1 MEKEVTNENVNE
13 TEVTNNEYID
23 AIATLKQNSVDKAR
37 YESLRQENKKLL
49 DALVNGGQLDAGA
62 IKEEPKEDIKTLRD
76 RVFKKE
82 NQSNLEYW
90 TNVLALRDR
99 LLEEGQEDPF
109 VPQGRKIQATV
120 QDYEAAQRVADGMKS
135 LVEYANG
142 NNEVFISEYQRR
154 VRDTSK
160 TIIKK

>member
-1 MEKEVTNENVNE
+1 MEKELMNENANE

-49 DALVNGGQLDAGA
+49 DALVNGGQLDADV
-62 IKEEPKEDIKTLRD
+62 IKEQPKEDIKTLRD

-135 LVEYANG
+135 LVDYANG

>member
-1 MEKEVTNENVNE
+1 MEKELMNENANE

-49 DALVNGGQLDAGA
+49 DALVNGGQLDAEA
-62 IKEEPKEDIKTLRD
+62 IKEQPKEDIQTLRD
-76 RVFKKE
+76 RVFNKE

-109 VPQGRKIQATV
+109 VPQGRRIQATV
-120 QDYEAAQRVADGMKS
+120 QDYEGAQRVGEGMRN
-135 LVEYANG
+135 LVDYANG
-142 NNEVFISEYQRR
+142 NNEVFLSESQRR

>member
-1 MEKEVTNENVNE
+1 MEKEQMNENVNE

-23 AIATLKQNSVDKAR
+23 AIATLRQNSVDKAR

-49 DALVNGGQLDAGA
+49 DALVNGGQLDAEA
-62 IKEEPKEDIKTLRD
+62 IKEQPKEDIQTIRG
-76 RVFKKE
+76 RVFNQE
-82 NQSNLEYW
+82 NQSNLDYW

-109 VPQGRKIQATV
+109 VPQGRKIQATA
-120 QDYEAAQRVADGMKS
+120 QDYEAAQRVADGMKN
-135 LVEYANG
+135 LVDYANE
-142 NNEVFISEYQRR
+142 NREVFLSEWQRR

-160 TIIKK
+160 TILKK

>member
-1 MEKEVTNENVNE
+1 MEKEQMNENVNE

-49 DALVNGGQLDAGA
+49 DALVNGGQLDAEA
-62 IKEEPKEDIKTLRD
+62 IKEQPKEDIQTLRD
-76 RVFKKE
+76 RVFNKE

-109 VPQGRKIQATV
+109 VPQGKKIHPTDDDFKKADKVATV
-120 QDYEAAQRVADGMKS
+120 LQECVDYADGDAM
-135 LVEYANG
+135 
-142 NNEVFISEYQRR
+142 VFTDELKRR
-154 VRDTSK
+154 
-160 TIIKK
+160 IN

>member
-1 MEKEVTNENVNE
+1 MEKELTNENVNE

>member
-1 MEKEVTNENVNE
+1 MEKELMNENANE

-37 YESLRQENKKLL
+37 YDSLRQENKKLL
-49 DALVNGGQLDAGA
+49 DALVNGGQLDADA
-62 IKEEPKEDIKTLRD
+62 IKEEPKVDIQTLREK
-76 RVFKKE
+76 VFNNE

-120 QDYEAAQRVADGMKS
+120 QDYEASQRVADGMKN
-135 LVEYANG
+135 LVDYANR
-142 NNEVFISEYQRR
+142 NREVFLSECQRR
-154 VRDTSK
+154 IRDTAK

>member
-1 MEKEVTNENVNE
+1 MEKELNENVNE

-49 DALVNGGQLDAGA
+49 DALVNGGQLDADA
-62 IKEEPKEDIKTLRD
+62 IKEEPKEDIQTLRE
-76 RVFKKE
+76 RVFNRE
-82 NQSNLEYW
+82 NQPNREYW
-90 TNVLALRDR
+90 SNVLALRDR

-109 VPQGRKIQATV
+109 VPQGRKIQATI

-142 NNEVFISEYQRR
+142 NNEVFLSESQRR
-154 VRDTSK
+154 IRDTSR
-160 TIIKK
+160 TVIKK

>member
-1 MEKEVTNENVNE
+1 MEKELMNENANE

-49 DALVNGGQLDAGA
+49 DALVNGGQLDAEA
-62 IKEEPKEDIKTLRD
+62 IKEEPKEDIQTLRD
-76 RVFKKE
+76 RVFNRE
-82 NQSNLEYW
+82 NQPNREYW
-90 TNVLALRDR
+90 ANVLALRDR

-109 VPQGRKIQATV
+109 VPQGRKIQATI

-135 LVEYANG
+135 LVDYANG
-142 NNEVFISEYQRR
+142 NNEVFLSESQRR
-154 VRDTSK
+154 VRDTAK
-160 TIIKK
+160 TILKK

>member
-1 MEKEVTNENVNE
+1 MEKEQMNENANE

-23 AIATLKQNSVDKAR
+23 AIATLKQNSVDKVR
-37 YESLRQENKKLL
+37 YESLKKENRKLL
-49 DALVNGGQLDAGA
+49 DALVNGGQLDADA
-62 IKEEPKEDIKTLRD
+62 IKEQPKEDIKTLRD
-76 RVFKKE
+76 RVFNKE

-109 VPQGRKIQATV
+109 VPQGRKIQSTM
-120 QDYEAAQRVADGMKS
+120 QDYEAAQRVADGMRN
-135 LVEYANG
+135 LVDYANG
-142 NNEVFISEYQRR
+142 NNEVFLSEYQRR

-160 TIIKK
+160 TILKK

>member
-1 MEKEVTNENVNE
+1 MEKEQMNENVNE

-37 YESLRQENKKLL
+37 YDSLRQENKKLL
-49 DALVNGGQLDAGA
+49 DALVNGGQLDAEA
-62 IKEEPKEDIKTLRD
+62 IKEQPKEDIQTLRD
-76 RVFKKE
+76 RVFNKE

-90 TNVLALRDR
+90 TNVLGLRDR

-120 QDYEAAQRVADGMKS
+120 QDYEAAQRVAEGMRN
-135 LVEYANG
+135 LVDYANG
-142 NNEVFISEYQRR
+142 NNEVFLSEWQRR

-160 TIIKK
+160 TILKK

>member
-1 MEKEVTNENVNE
+1 MEKELMNENANE

-23 AIATLKQNSVDKAR
+23 AIATLKQNSVDKVR
-37 YESLRQENKKLL
+37 YESLKKENRKLL
-49 DALVNGGQLDAGA
+49 DALVNGGQLDADA
-62 IKEEPKEDIKTLRD
+62 IKEQPKEDIKTLRD
-76 RVFKKE
+76 RVFNKE

-120 QDYEAAQRVADGMKS
+120 QDYEAAQRVAEGMRN
-135 LVEYANG
+135 LVDYANG
-142 NNEVFISEYQRR
+142 NNEVFLSEYQRR

-160 TIIKK
+160 TILKK

>member
-1 MEKEVTNENVNE
+1 MEKELNENVNE

-37 YESLRQENKKLL
+37 YDSLRQENKKLL
-49 DALVNGGQLDAGA
+49 DALVNGGQLDADA
-62 IKEEPKEDIKTLRD
+62 IKEEPKEDIQTLRE
-76 RVFKKE
+76 RVFNRE
-82 NQSNLEYW
+82 NQPNREYW
-90 TNVLALRDR
+90 SNVLALRDR

-109 VPQGRKIQATV
+109 VPQGRKIQATI

-142 NNEVFISEYQRR
+142 NNEVFLSESQRR
-154 VRDTSK
+154 IRDTSR
-160 TIIKK
+160 TVIKK

>member
-1 MEKEVTNENVNE
+1 MEKELMNENANE

-23 AIATLKQNSVDKAR
+23 AIATLKQNSVDQASHD
-37 YESLRQENKKLL
+37 SLKQENKKLL
-49 DALVNGGQLDAGA
+49 DALVNGGQLDADA
-62 IKEEPKEDIKTLRD
+62 IKEQPKEDIQTLRD
-76 RVFKKE
+76 RVFNKE

-99 LLEEGQEDPF
+99 LLEEGQEDPL

-120 QDYEAAQRVADGMKS
+120 QDYEAAQRVAEGMRN
-135 LVEYANG
+135 LVDYANG
-142 NNEVFISEYQRR
+142 NNEVFLSEYQRR

-160 TIIKK
+160 TILKK

>member
-1 MEKEVTNENVNE
+1 MEKELTNENVNE

-76 RVFKKE
+76 RVFNKE

-90 TNVLALRDR
+90 TSVLALRDR

-109 VPQGRKIQATV
+109 VPQGRKIQATM

-135 LVEYANG
+135 LVDYANG
-142 NNEVFISEYQRR
+142 NNEVFLSESQRR
-154 VRDTSK
+154 IRDTSK
-160 TIIKK
+160 TILKK

>member
-1 MEKEVTNENVNE
+1 MNENANE

-23 AIATLKQNSVDKAR
+23 AIATLKQNSVDKVR
-37 YESLRQENKKLL
+37 YESLKKENRKLL
-49 DALVNGGQLDAGA
+49 DALVNGGQLDADA
-62 IKEEPKEDIKTLRD
+62 IKEQPKEDIKTLRD
-76 RVFKKE
+76 RVFNKE

-120 QDYEAAQRVADGMKS
+120 QDYEAAQRVAEGMRN
-135 LVEYANG
+135 LVDYANG
-142 NNEVFISEYQRR
+142 NNEVFLSEYQRR

-160 TIIKK
+160 TILKK

>member
-1 MEKEVTNENVNE
+1 MEKELNENVNE

-37 YESLRQENKKLL
+37 YDSLKKENKKLL
-49 DALVNGGQLDAGA
+49 DALVNGGQLDADA
-62 IKEEPKEDIKTLRD
+62 IKEQPKEDIQTLRD
-76 RVFKKE
+76 RVFNEE

-120 QDYEAAQRVADGMKS
+120 QDYEAAQRVAEGMRN
-135 LVEYANG
+135 LVDYANG
-142 NNEVFISEYQRR
+142 NNEVFLNEWQRR

-160 TIIKK
+160 TILKK